1 MLSKDVLN
9 VYLND
14 HLAGSVAACDLIE
27 QARGHNQGTP
37 LAQFFEGMLNEVNA
51 DRDELERLMDRLGIE
66 KSNVK
71 QAGTWL
77 MEKVSRVK
85 FAVSERPSADL
96 RNLLELEAL
105 KLGVQGKHALWQG
118 LQQLTD
124 VDPRLQKEELAVLA
138 GRAEQQ
144 IQAIEEQRVQAAR
157 AALVEA

>member
-27 QARGHNQGTP
+27 QARDHNQGTP
-37 LAQFFEGMLNEVNA
+37 LAQFFEGILKEVNA
-51 DRDELERLMDRLGIE
+51 DRDELERLMDQLGIE

-85 FAVSERPSADL
+85 FAVSERSSADL

-105 KLGVQGKHALWQG
+105 RLGVQGKHALWQG

-124 VDPRLQKEELAVLA
+124 VDPRLQKEKLAVLA